1 MYIFFTKQTIVKPV
15 KLLVPFQDAE
25 GTCKICKRVFSE
37 ERNKITLGQR
47 RVHELTMLVSSEG

>member
-25 GTCKICKRVFSE
+25 GTCKSAKGSLVKRGTKSLLDRGE
-37 ERNKITLGQR
+37 YMN
-47 RVHELTMLVSSEG
+47 